1 MNELRFEGAGKYM
14 VDVQADSLWIHKG
27 MGAHWLEVQL
37 AVTAPEDWPG
47 GRLLL
52 VEADLFAPLSNGPRA
67 FLGAE
72 RLSAAFGNGP
82 FERLNLRFLLTGAQ
96 LLALEAQRVGDL
108 ALELEVRGF
117 LPGIPDTKGFG
128 SGPGYPGTTHA
139 IEYISVA
146 ESRWRSQLQGLGRS
160 LGVEM
165 TIPFPLGEGPQQV
178 AADALRE
185 AQRRLGGNDVDGAI
199 LEVRRALEEVGD
211 ASGWPW
217 PANSKAKDQLTAAER
232 WSKVRSALEH
242 QASGALH
249 RDSGTK
255 GCAYSRTEAEVLI
268 AQTAALLRLLP

>member
-1 MNELRFEGAGKYM
+1 MNELRFEGAGKYV
-14 VDVQADSLWIHKG
+14 VDVRADSLWIHKG
-27 MGAHWLEVQL
+27 MGTHWLEVQL

-52 VEADLFAPLSNGPRA
+52 LETDLFAPQSNGPRA

-96 LLALEAQRVGDL
+96 LLALEAQRTGDL
-108 ALELEVRGF
+108 SLEMEVRGF
-117 LPGIPDTKGFG
+117 LPGVPRTDGFG
-128 SGPGYPGTTHA
+128 SGPGYPGSSQA
-139 IEYISVA
+139 VEYISIA

-165 TIPFPLGEGPQQV
+165 TIPFPVGEGPQQV
-178 AADALRE
+178 AVNFLRE

-199 LEVRRALEEVGD
+199 LEVRRALEVVRKD
-211 ASGWPW
+211 SNWAWPGK
-217 PANSKAKDQLTAAER
+217 KAIDEQTAQER
-232 WSKVRSALEH
+232 WSVVRSGLEH
-242 QASGALH
+242 QAGGALH
-249 RDSGTK
+249 NDLGTQDYT
-255 GCAYSRTEAEVLI
+255 YSRTEAEVLI